1 MPTKHNILKMKD
13 AGERFCKSKPALF
26 DLPFRLL
33 VVGKSQLSGK
43 TNLVGNLL
51 LRKQFY
57 GGEFNGEDIFVVSPS
72 TKTDHKLKVMLEQLD
87 VPDTNAI
94 QGHDEE
100 VLELIYEM
108 LEADC
113 MEAVNNRRK
122 PTPKL
127 VLFDDMSYGGALKS
141 KTHGIIAKLF
151 SNGRH
156 LNISTIVTAQ
166 KYSDISTSARE
177 NATGLALF
185 GCTDKQ
191 LELISEDHNY
201 LACKKTFKQIF
212 RKVTDS
218 KHSFMVVNYTNPS
231 SERYMDSSFRHICTC
246 ADSSN
251 SCKGI
256 KILND

>member
-1 MPTKHNILKMKD
+1 MGKQYNILKMKD
-13 AGERFCKSKPALF
+13 AGEKFYKVKPIIF

-33 VVGKSQLSGK
+33 IVGKSQLSGK

-51 LRKQFY
+51 LRKEFY
-57 GGEFNGEDIFVVSPS
+57 GGAFTGEDIFVVSPS

-87 VPDTNAI
+87 VPDSNVI
-94 QGHDEE
+94 KGYDEE
-100 VLELIYEM
+100 VLELVYEM
-108 LEADC
+108 LEADYL
-113 MEAVNNRRK
+113 EAVEEKKK
-122 PTPKL
+122 PAPKL
-127 VLFDDMSYGGALKS
+127 VLFDDMSYGGALKN

-166 KYSDISTSARE
+166 KYSDILTSARE
-177 NATGLALF
+177 NATGLVLF
-185 GCTDKQ
+185 SCTDKQ

-201 LACKKTFKQIF
+201 LPCKKQFKQIF

-231 SERYMDSSFRHICTC
+231 SERYMDANFRHICTC
-246 ADSSN
+246 TDGGN
-251 SCKGI
+251 SCKGV
-256 KILND
+256 KMQ

>member
-1 MPTKHNILKMKD
+1 MGKRYTILKMKD
-13 AGERFCKSKPALF
+13 AGEKFYKQTPIIF

-33 VVGKSQLSGK
+33 IVGKSQLSGK

-51 LRKQFY
+51 LRKEFY
-57 GGEFNGEDIFVVSPS
+57 GGAFKGEDIFVVSPS

-87 VPDTNAI
+87 VPDSNVI
-94 QGHDEE
+94 KGYNEE

-108 LEADC
+108 LEADYLQ
-113 MEAVNNRRK
+113 AVEEKKK
-122 PTPKL
+122 PTPKI
-127 VLFDDMSYGGALKS
+127 VLFDDMSYGGSLKN

-166 KYSDISTSARE
+166 KYSDILTSARE
-177 NATGLALF
+177 NATGLVLF
-185 GCTDKQ
+185 SCTDKQ

-201 LACKKTFKQIF
+201 MQCKKQFKQIF

-231 SERYMDSSFRHICTC
+231 SERYMDSNFQHICTC
-246 ADSSN
+246 TDGSN
-251 SCKGI
+251 SCKGV
-256 KILND
+256 KVQ